1 MNKAELVEE
10 VAAEVGLTK
19 KDVNNV
25 LDAMTSAITDSLAR
39 GEKITLV
46 GFGTFLV
53 QSRKA
58 RRGVNPQTGDKI
70 EIVGMECGAEID
82 YREQPDGD
90 MDDIVHPYQNP
101 TTGEAPGYAKMAD
114 VWFSALE
121 QILPDPDPDP
131 DPPNNSSSSD
141 SGCFIGSAT
150 Y

>member
-58 RRGVNPQTGDKI
+58 RQGVNPQTGDKI
-70 EIVGMECGAEID
+70 EIAAKDVPKFRPGRAL
-82 YREQPDGD
+82 REA
-90 MDDIVHPYQNP
+90 V
-101 TTGEAPGYAKMAD
+101 E
-114 VWFSALE
+114 
-121 QILPDPDPDP
+121 
-131 DPPNNSSSSD
+131 
-141 SGCFIGSAT
+141 
-150 Y
+150 